1 MSPPIRV
8 LLVEDDEEDFLLT
21 RDLLSE
27 IATESFA
34 LDWVATYEAAREAM
48 ERQEHQIYLLDFRL
62 GARNGLELLREG
74 VEQGCQAPMIFLTG
88 QRDPALALEAIQS
101 GASDYLVKGQI
112 HADLLHRSIRY
123 AMERKRAE
131 EERIHL
137 LAREQAAMAR
147 ADALAEADRRKD
159 EFLAMLGHELRNPLG
174 VLSNA
179 LRLLRLAPADGPVRQ
194 QALEVAERQV
204 AHQTRLVDDLLDVS
218 RITLGKIPLQREW
231 LDLAWLVRHAV
242 EDHRAALEAAGL
254 AVHLELPA
262 EPLWVAGDRTRLL
275 QVVGNLLSNALKFT
289 ERGGQVAVQVRT
301 AADRPP
307 TAPVESEGSSRLAS
321 RGDACVAPTDLPHI
335 DAVGGRRSAVLTVRD
350 TGVGIDPSMLPR
362 IFESFV
368 QADRSLDRSRGGLG
382 LGLALVKG
390 LAELHGGQVR
400 VESAGL
406 GRGATFTVRLP
417 LAADGGPHVEQDGPP
432 AAQSTPRRI
441 LVIEDNQDAAETL
454 RDILELVGHTVE
466 IAFSGQ
472 AGVEAARRIHP
483 EVVLCDIGLPGMDG
497 YAVARALRQDPATAA
512 IHLVAL
518 SGYGQ
523 DEDRRQTREA
533 GFDEHLTKPVNFA
546 ELEAVLAASPGRS

>member
-1 MSPPIRV
+1 MTPPIRV
-8 LLVEDDEEDFLLT
+8 LLVEDDEEDFFVT

-48 ERQEHQIYLLDFRL
+48 ERHEHEIYLLDFRL
-62 GARNGLELLREG
+62 GPRNGLELLREG

-112 HADLLHRSIRY
+112 HADLLQRSIRY
-123 AMERKRAE
+123 AIERKRAE
-131 EERIHL
+131 EERVRL

-254 AVHLELPA
+254 AIHLELPA

-275 QVVGNLLSNALKFT
+275 QIVGNLLSNAVKFT
-289 ERGGQVAVQVRT
+289 DRGGQVAVSLGPSDPSPNPSPKRGGE
-301 AADRPP
+301 ACSDDLSSIPP
-307 TAPVESEGSSRLAS
+307 SPF
-321 RGDACVAPTDLPHI
+321 RGGGQGGGVPPF
-335 DAVGGRRSAVLTVRD
+335 AVMTVRD

-390 LAELHGGQVR
+390 LAELHGGQVY

-417 LAADGGPHVEQDGPP
+417 LAADGGPHAEQDRPP
-432 AAQSTPRRI
+432 AAQAAPRRI

-497 YAVARALRQDPATAA
+497 YAVARALRQDPATASL
-512 IHLVAL
+512 HLVAL

-533 GFDEHLTKPVNFA
+533 GFDKHLTKPVNFA
-546 ELEAVLAASPGRS
+546 ELEAVLVASPGRS